1 MISFPRSSRLN
12 ASLDEPNEKIKTE
25 RRRDHTLA
33 DRRWPTSRPG
43 RRRRTGGGVRR
54 RPWRLPSPGKEGD
67 RQRHSARA
75 RVRSWTAERG
85 AEAPAL
91 LWKLEWNSIRFGS
104 RVRAWVGD
112 AMERIIFGRGIRS
125 GRAALSWRLRA
136 ARRER
141 GRANA
146 ERGVAEWVG

>member
-1 MISFPRSSRLN
+1 MKRSKQSEGEITPWPIDDGLPRALEEDAERVV
-12 ASLDEPNEKIKTE
+12 ASAAVHGACPP
-25 RRRDHTLA
+25 R
-33 DRRWPTSRPG
+33 G
-43 RRRRTGGGVRR
+43 R
-54 RPWRLPSPGKEGD
+54 KEGD